1 MMKTTLSVMLLS
13 TALALPAAAQT
24 SAPPASTPPATTAPS
39 KTAPSTSAPTAT
51 APAAGAAGSF
61 VASATMGD
69 WRASK
74 LAGVSIYGPDDKSIG
89 KVDDV
94 VLDKAG
100 QSKLVV
106 IAVGGVLGMG
116 AKHVAVPFEAVTWSN
131 EPVAVKAAPAPTGDT
146 TSTIPKSSPA
156 GTPSTAAAP
165 AKKTVHDYPDH
176 GSVSMTV
183 DQLKAAPEFKYASEQ

>member
-1 MMKTTLSVMLLS
+1 MMKTTLSAMLLS
-13 TALALPAAAQT
+13 TALALPAMAQT
-24 SAPPASTPPATTAPS
+24 SAPPTSTPPA
-39 KTAPSTSAPTAT
+39 AT
-51 APAAGAAGSF
+51 APAATAPAASAGGSF
-61 VASATMGD
+61 VASATTGD

-94 VLDKAG
+94 VLDKTG

-116 AKHVAVPFEAVTWSN
+116 AKHVAVPFEAVTWVN
-131 EPVAVKAAPAPTGDT
+131 EPVAVKAAPAPASDT

-156 GTPSTAAAP
+156 GSPSIAAAP
-165 AKKTVHDYPDH
+165 AKPAVYDYPDH
-176 GSVSMTV
+176 GSVSMTI
-183 DQLKAAPEFKYASEQ
+183 DQLKSAPEFKYASQQ

>member
-1 MMKTTLSVMLLS
+1 MMKTTLSAMLLS
-13 TALALPAAAQT
+13 TALALPAMAQT

-39 KTAPSTSAPTAT
+39 TSAPAAT

-131 EPVAVKAAPAPTGDT
+131 EPVAVKAAPAPAGDT

-165 AKKTVHDYPDH
+165 AKKTVYDYPDH

>member
-1 MMKTTLSVMLLS
+1 MMKTTISALLLS

-24 SAPPASTPPATTAPS
+24 AAPPASTPPASSAPS
-39 KTAPSTSAPTAT
+39 AT
-51 APAAGAAGSF
+51 APATGGASF
-61 VASATMGD
+61 VASATTGD

-74 LAGVSIYGPDDKSIG
+74 LSGVSIYGPDDKSIG

-94 VLDKAG
+94 VLDKTG
-100 QSKLVV
+100 QSKLIV

-131 EPVAVKAAPAPTGDT
+131 EPVAVKAAPAPAGDT

-165 AKKTVHDYPDH
+165 SKPAVYDYPDH
-176 GSVSMTV
+176 GSIAMTV
-183 DQLKAAPEFKYASEQ
+183 DQLKAAPEFKYASQQ